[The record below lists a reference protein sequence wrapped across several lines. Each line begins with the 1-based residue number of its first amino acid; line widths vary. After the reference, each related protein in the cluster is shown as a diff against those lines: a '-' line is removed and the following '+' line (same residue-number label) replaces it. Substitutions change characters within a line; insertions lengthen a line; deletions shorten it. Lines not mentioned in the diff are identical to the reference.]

1 MGRGQEVT
9 SSRSGWGECGR
20 HARER
25 HAHAPGPAPPPVGRR
40 RAAAGQGEG
49 DRAGGAG
56 PTAGCLRPA
65 ALASVPGGR
74 GAEVLGFAGQE
85 QFLKCSSQSFI
96 RSLGGKQSSPWKIG
110 IDRSCAWRL
119 ASESEVGSRGQYSLF
134 LLFGAYPAWKT
145 PQDRSGLSNSATPC
159 AGARGWESRFP
170 RLLPGSRSKN
180 ENFKKEKVHL
190 KNLHPPSPTIH

>member
-56 PTAGCLRPA
+56 LTAGCLRLA

-85 QFLKCSSQSFI
+85 VRGHWCGGWGRETGCSATKLLL
-96 RSLGGKQSSPWKIG
+96 SLWNRNREAWK
-110 IDRSCAWRL
+110 
-119 ASESEVGSRGQYSLF
+119 SRGENCRKRL
-134 LLFGAYPAWKT
+134 GK
-145 PQDRSGLSNSATPC
+145 C
-159 AGARGWESRFP
+159 VSRK
-170 RLLPGSRSKN
+170 SW
-180 ENFKKEKVHL
+180 
-190 KNLHPPSPTIH
+190 

>member
-25 HAHAPGPAPPPVGRR
+25 HAHAPGPAPPLVGRR

-74 GAEVLGFAGQE
+74 PGL
-85 QFLKCSSQSFI
+85 
-96 RSLGGKQSSPWKIG
+96 
-110 IDRSCAWRL
+110 
-119 ASESEVGSRGQYSLF
+119 RG
-134 LLFGAYPAWKT
+134 P
-145 PQDRSGLSNSATPC
+145 R
-159 AGARGWESRFP
+159 GARPLVRWLGP
-170 RLLPGSRSKN
+170 GDGLLGNQTVAIALEPKPGGL
-180 ENFKKEKVHL
+180 EKQGREL
-190 KNLHPPSPTIH
+190 